1 MRLVEKMLAPIRR
14 RLSLLVTRGVVKMI
28 KDTGGLQTLQLTA
41 LADETLDGVER
52 IQQYGF
58 TAHPHP
64 ESDALIL
71 NVGASRSHPI
81 VIAVDDRRY
90 RLKLAEGEVALYDD
104 LGQAVKLTRSGIV
117 IESALGT
124 THNGNMTI
132 NGDMAINGNMTTS
145 GNGVVSGSLSIG
157 GIDFSSH
164 THTGDSGGTTGVPQ

>member
-1 MRLVEKMLAPIRR
+1 MRLIEKMLAPLKRR
-14 RLSLLVTRGVVKMI
+14 VALLVTRGVVKMI
-28 KDTGGLQTLQLTA
+28 KDTGGLQTLQITA

-52 IQQYGF
+52 IQQYGI
-58 TAHPHP
+58 TSHPHP
-64 ESDALIL
+64 ESDCLIL

-90 RLKLAEGEVALYDD
+90 RLKLSQGEVALYDD

-124 THNGNMTI
+124 THNG
-132 NGDMAINGNMTTS
+132 DMAINGDLAIN

-164 THTGDSGGTTGVPQ
+164 THAGDSGGTTGVPQ

>member
-1 MRLVEKMLAPIRR
+1 MRLIEKMLAPLKRR
-14 RLSLLVTRGVVKMI
+14 VALLVTRGVVKMI
-28 KDTGGLQTLQLTA
+28 KDTDGLQTLQLTA

-52 IQQYGF
+52 IQQYGI
-58 TAHPHP
+58 TSHPHP
-64 ESDALIL
+64 ESDCLIL
-71 NVGASRSHPI
+71 NVGANRSHPI

-90 RLKLAEGEVALYDD
+90 RLKLSKGEVALYDD

-117 IESALGT
+117 IESARGT

-132 NGDMAINGNMTTS
+132 NGNMAINGNMTTS

-164 THTGDSGGTTGVPQ
+164 THTGDSGGMTGVPQ

>member
-1 MRLVEKMLAPIRR
+1 MAIRLIEKMLAPLKR
-14 RLSLLVTRGVVKMI
+14 RLALLVTRGVVKMI

-52 IQQYGF
+52 MQQYGL

-104 LGQAVKLTRSGIV
+104 LGQAVKLTRGGIV
-117 IESALGT
+117 LESALGT
-124 THNGNMTI
+124 THNGDMTI
-132 NGDMAINGNMTTS
+132 NGDLTLN

-164 THTGDSGGTTGVPQ
+164 THPGDSGGTTGAPQ